1 MNLIILNKQRRLVL
15 SVAVIGI
22 VVAAFGTVSSG
33 NGLWLT
39 LMAPLTLI
47 LFALLIKSPA
57 NVKPNATIPNQP
69 PTATINKLEEM
80 IKLIDQKDQGKI
92 TDAEYQQKR
101 EQLIYYSLSLI
112 HI

>member
-1 MNLIILNKQRRLVL
+1 MNLVILNKQRRLVL

-47 LFALLIKSPA
+47 LFALLIKTPV
-57 NVKPNATIPNQP
+57 NQKPGTAIPSE
-69 PTATINKLEEM
+69 PTTAPINKLEEM
-80 IKLIDQKDQGKI
+80 IKLIDLKDQGKI
-92 TDAEYQQKR
+92 SDAEYQEKR
-101 EQLIYYSLSLI
+101 ESLIYYS
-112 HI
+112 